1 MTSKMYAPHIS
12 KNGKQELSSVTEN
25 LVEDLGTKKKNISQF
40 DLNWETNIQKEI
52 QNQLKS
58 LKIFLKSWLAKWS
71 AQGLEL
77 EYENKS
83 VTIKKTPQIAEI
95 HRLSCLYELLLPW
108 ILTLTSCSNS
118 LPCRSTFLTVKIYPE
133 TSHFFF
139 TSKLWPKHPAALLV
153 VCLIPKVPPGF
164 HCFLRMPYI

>member
-83 VTIKKTPQIAEI
+83 VTIKKKPTNCRNPQT
-95 HRLSCLYELLLPW
+95 ELPLW
-108 ILTLTSCSNS
+108 TLVTLN
-118 LPCRSTFLTVKIYPE
+118 LD
-133 TSHFFF
+133 SH
-139 TSKLWPKHPAALLV
+139 
-153 VCLIPKVPPGF
+153 I
-164 HCFLRMPYI
+164 M

>member
-58 LKIFLKSWLAKWS
+58 LKIFLKSWLAKWL

-83 VTIKKTPQIAEI
+83 VTIKKNPTNCRNPQT
-95 HRLSCLYELLLPW
+95 ELPLW
-108 ILTLTSCSNS
+108 TLVTLN
-118 LPCRSTFLTVKIYPE
+118 LD
-133 TSHFFF
+133 SH
-139 TSKLWPKHPAALLV
+139 
-153 VCLIPKVPPGF
+153 I
-164 HCFLRMPYI
+164 M